1 MAHELAILSP
11 EKALITYRLA
21 GLGTRIMAHIVDLLI
36 WGVFVGVMSFAL
48 TFAQVPFLIMPLIPM
63 SLMLYFILAEG
74 LWNGYT
80 VGKRALGVRVCMDD
94 GRPVTFMAAVSR
106 NMIRPADMLPGTYLL
121 GIAAMFTNPRG
132 QRLGDLFARTI
143 VVHTNRAVPRF
154 TPAPHVLGLHPLE
167 QHVGDLKNMTAD
179 EYTALRR
186 LCDRFPELPTNV
198 QNRLMRDVWRPIAI
212 RRHVKS
218 LPNIHDIYLAEAV
231 VMKYGRDHGLL

>member
-21 GLGTRIMAHIVDLLI
+21 GLGTRMMAHVVDLLL
-36 WGVFVGVMSFAL
+36 WGVFIGILSFILAL
-48 TFAQVPFLIMPLIPM
+48 AHAPFLIMPLTPL
-63 SLMLYFILAEG
+63 SLMLYFILLEG
-74 LWNGYT
+74 LWNGFT
-80 VGKRALGVRVCMDD
+80 VGKRAMQIRVCMED

-132 QRLGDLFARTI
+132 QRLGDLFARTV
-143 VVHTNRAVPRF
+143 VVHTTRALPRF

-167 QHVGDLKNMTAD
+167 QHVGDLKGLTSD
-179 EYTALRR
+179 EYNALRR
-186 LCDRFPELPTNV
+186 LCDRFPELPTSV

-212 RRHVKS
+212 KRHIKS
-218 LPNIHDIYLAEAV
+218 LPNIHDIYVAEAV

>member
-21 GLGTRIMAHIVDLLI
+21 GLGTRMMAHIVDLLLWCVFI
-36 WGVFVGVMSFAL
+36 GVLSVVL
-48 TFAQVPFLIMPLIPM
+48 TLAHVPFLIMPLTPL
-63 SLMLYFILAEG
+63 SLMLYFILLEG

-80 VGKRALGVRVCMDD
+80 VGKRAMQIRVCMED

-132 QRLGDLFARTI
+132 QRLGDLFARTV
-143 VVHTNRAVPRF
+143 VVHTTRALPRF

-167 QHVGDLKNMTAD
+167 QHVGDLKGMTSD
-179 EYTALRR
+179 EYNALRR

-212 RRHVKS
+212 RRHIKS
-218 LPNIHDIYLAEAV
+218 LPNIHDIYVAEAV

>member
-21 GLGTRIMAHIVDLLI
+21 GLGTRMMAHVVDLLL
-36 WGVFVGVMSFAL
+36 WGVFISILSFILAI
-48 TFAQVPFLIMPLIPM
+48 AQVPFLIMPLTPL
-63 SLMLYFILAEG
+63 SLMLYFILLEG
-74 LWNGYT
+74 LWNGFT
-80 VGKRALGVRVCMDD
+80 VGKRAMQIRVCMED

-132 QRLGDLFARTI
+132 QRLGDLFARTV
-143 VVHTNRAVPRF
+143 VVHTTRALPRF

-167 QHVGDLKNMTAD
+167 QHVGDLKGLTSD
-179 EYTALRR
+179 EYNALRR

-212 RRHVKS
+212 RRHIKS
-218 LPNIHDIYLAEAV
+218 LPNIHDIYVAEAV

>member
-21 GLGTRIMAHIVDLLI
+21 GMGTRMMAHIVDLLL
-36 WGVFVGVMSFAL
+36 WGVFIGVLSVILAL
-48 TFAQVPFLIMPLIPM
+48 AQVPFLIMPLTPL
-63 SLMLYFILAEG
+63 SLMLYFILLEG
-74 LWNGYT
+74 LWNGFT
-80 VGKRALGVRVCMDD
+80 IGKRAMQIRVCMED

-132 QRLGDLFARTI
+132 QRLGDLFARTV
-143 VVHTNRAVPRF
+143 VVHTTRAQPRF

-167 QHVGDLKNMTAD
+167 QHVGDLKGMTSD
-179 EYTALRR
+179 EYNALRR
-186 LCDRFPELPTNV
+186 LCDRFPELPSNV

-212 RRHVKS
+212 RRHIKS
-218 LPNIHDIYLAEAV
+218 LPNIHDIYVAEAV